1 VAADGSVCSPDAAVL
16 PVTEQDR
23 AVAVTGAGD
32 GLRDVIA
39 DGVHLRMRVVPA
51 GEGYAL
57 QLARPL
63 TEVDTALDE
72 LATFLVIATVLTL
85 GSVVG
90 LGALIA
96 RRLTGPVLALTEA
109 AEHVERTDDLT
120 VPIAVEGRDEVARL
134 AAAFNRM
141 TAQLARS
148 RQRQQQL
155 VADASHELRTP
166 LTSLRTNVEL
176 LARSQDSGRPLEP
189 EVTRRL
195 FANITA
201 QTAELTESVG
211 TLSQVSASRAR
222 PARCASAIRGTRPAN
237 DTRF

>member
-1 VAADGSVCSPDAAVL
+1 MHGPRTLRSRLVLGIGLLAGVAVIASSSAAYVVVQSQLRRQIDESLQSQPVNLATREDFCQARPGLFGRPSRLQIQVQRVAADGSVCSSDTAEL
-16 PVTEQDR
+16 PVTELDR
-23 AVAVTGAGD
+23 AVAVTGAGG

-39 DGVHLRMRVVPA
+39 DGVHLRMRVVPV

-72 LATFLVIATVLTL
+72 LATFLVIATLLTL

-109 AEHVERTDDLT
+109 AEHIARTDDLT

-148 RQRQQQL
+148 
-155 VADASHELRTP
+155 
-166 LTSLRTNVEL
+166 TS
-176 LARSQDSGRPLEP
+176 
-189 EVTRRL
+189 
-195 FANITA
+195 
-201 QTAELTESVG
+201 
-211 TLSQVSASRAR
+211 
-222 PARCASAIRGTRPAN
+222 RG
-237 DTRF
+237 